1 MKIKGKEIKNYSNEN
16 TGLVTGKTLLDIE
29 KDLKESLDD
38 FVLILQDWAYNS
50 SKRWES
56 LVDENEKEKAYIRAR
71 AYLDAVG
78 EINRKFGTKYS
89 QSIENVIKHFEN
101 KIPARD
107 D

>member
-1 MKIKGKEIKNYSNEN
+1 MKIKGKEIKDYSN
-16 TGLVTGKTLLDIE
+16 GSIDLVTNETLWKIE
-29 KDLKESLDD
+29 KDLKGSLDE
-38 FVLILQDWAYNS
+38 FVLVLQGWAYNA

-56 LVDENEKEKAYIRAR
+56 LIDKNEKEKAYIRAR

-89 QSIENVIKHFEN
+89 ESIENVTKHFEN
-101 KIPARD
+101 KIPAKD

>member
-1 MKIKGKEIKNYSNEN
+1 MKIKGKEIKDYSN
-16 TGLVTGKTLLDIE
+16 GSIGFVTGETLFKIE

-38 FVLILQDWAYNS
+38 FVLVLQDWAYNA

-56 LVDENEKEKAYIRAR
+56 SINKNEKEHAYVRAR

-78 EINRKFGTKYS
+78 EINKKFGTKYS
-89 QSIENVIKHFEN
+89 QSIKNVTNHFEN
-101 KIPARD
+101 KVPAKD